1 MFVQIGVNGRIP
13 VIVPL
18 GDEFRG
24 TAGSTERFLWCQS
37 TIEDSSLKLLQRA
50 GKITD
55 LRLQVPFLLIPS
67 QYENGKCI
75 ERECKYIADF
85 TYRENGKFVVEDA
98 KGLKTD
104 VYIIKRKLML
114 EKYGIKIRET

>member
-1 MFVQIGVNGRIP
+1 MYSKFGSKKVERDGHKFDSKKEAGRY
-13 VIVPL
+13 
-18 GDEFRG
+18 
-24 TAGSTERFLWCQS
+24 TE
-37 TIEDSSLKLLQRA
+37 LKLLQRA

-67 QYENGKCI
+67 QY
-75 ERECKYIADF
+75 
-85 TYRENGKFVVEDA
+85 ENGKFVVEDA

>member
-1 MFVQIGVNGRIP
+1 MYSKFGAKKVVRDGRTF
-13 VIVPL
+13 
-18 GDEFRG
+18 DSKKE
-24 TAGSTERFLWCQS
+24 AGRYAE
-37 TIEDSSLKLLQRA
+37 LKLLQRA
-50 GKITD
+50 GKISD

-98 KGLKTD
+98 KGMKTD
-104 VYIIKRKLML
+104 VYRIKKKLML
-114 EKYGIKIRET
+114 QKYGIKIRET